1 MVQRFN
7 KDSLK
12 PLFYPALLSALMIL
26 FFILVRIN
34 VLSDISFVL
43 FPRSPKYIYGI
54 ITSPFGH
61 GDFMHLFGNLF
72 AFLPL
77 SYLLFY
83 LYKKDAKLVFV
94 SLWIVTGFLVW
105 VFARPVFHIG
115 ASGVVYALQAFIL
128 CSGILKG
135 RADMMAIAGL
145 CIILFGTGFYF
156 GMLPVQEGISWESHL
171 LGFLAGIGLSF
182 VFLNKGPKNKRKS
195 KRAEHHDL
203 YHQFDHRHKEQLD

>member
-1 MVQRFN
+1 MVQRFD
-7 KDSLK
+7 KSSLK
-12 PLFYPALLSALMIL
+12 ALYYPALLSMLMIVS
-26 FFILVRIN
+26 FILDKLK
-34 VLSDISFVL
+34 VLSDMNFVL
-43 FPRSPKYIYGI
+43 FPRNPKYLYGI

-83 LYKKDAKLVFV
+83 LYKRDAKLILA
-94 SLWIVTGFLVW
+94 SLWILTGFLVW

-128 CSGILKG
+128 LSGFLKG

-156 GMLPVQEGISWESHL
+156 GMLPVQEEISWESHL
-171 LGFLAGIGLSF
+171 MGFVSGIFLAF
-182 VFLNKGPKNKRKS
+182 VFLKKGPKNKRKA
-195 KRAEHHDL
+195 KREIEDF
-203 YHQFDHRHKEQLD
+203 YSQFDYKNGQQLN